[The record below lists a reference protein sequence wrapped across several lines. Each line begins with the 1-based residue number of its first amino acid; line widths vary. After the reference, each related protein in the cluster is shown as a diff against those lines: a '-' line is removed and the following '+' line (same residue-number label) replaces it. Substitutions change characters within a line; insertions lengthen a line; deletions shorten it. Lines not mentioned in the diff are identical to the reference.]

1 MRLPGPRDLVAFVS
15 LVERSSEQLVAL
27 LPRTTELLGN
37 AERLLRDGSALI
49 DRIETTRLEA
59 QALVDRTEV
68 TRDRADELVT
78 GLEPTTQRAV
88 GLLAALEPA
97 SQRAVAL
104 LAALEPTAE
113 RAVAMLESMEP
124 SLLKLQPTLERLAE
138 TTDPREVDAMVAMI
152 DQLPL
157 LAAKLETDVIPV
169 LNTLT
174 TVSPDL
180 HDLLDVSRELN
191 LMLAKLPGMG
201 RVKRRVDEQQE
212 IEEGHRP
219 PT

>member
-1 MRLPGPRDLVAFVS
+1 MRLPGPRDLGTLVS
-15 LVERSSEQLVAL
+15 LVERGSEQLVGL
-27 LPRTTELLGN
+27 LPRASELLGG
-37 AERLLRDGSALI
+37 AERLLRDVTALL
-49 DRIETTRLEA
+49 DRIETTRVDA

-68 TRDRADELVT
+68 TRSRADEMV
-78 GLEPTTQRAV
+78 V
-88 GLLAALEPA
+88 GLGPTV
-97 SQRAVAL
+97 QRAVAL

-113 RAVAMLESMEP
+113 RAVALLESMEP

-157 LAAKLETDVIPV
+157 LAARLENDVIPV

-191 LMLAKLPGMG
+191 LMLGKLPGMG
-201 RVKRRVDEQQE
+201 RVKKRVDEQQE